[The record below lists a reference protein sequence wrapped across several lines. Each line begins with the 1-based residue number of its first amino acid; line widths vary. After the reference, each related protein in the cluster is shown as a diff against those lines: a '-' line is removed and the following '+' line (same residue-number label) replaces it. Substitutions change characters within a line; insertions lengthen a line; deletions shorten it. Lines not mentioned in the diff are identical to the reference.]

1 MLAELTLEENNFIKT
16 KGTKLRQ
23 KQSQKKNLNKN
34 KTQKLQHPVTIN
46 QTGLSGESP
55 FQWRR
60 LHPTNQVSRVGYFCG
75 NACESKNDAG
85 DPKDSPWRS
94 KALLAPG
101 LPESTPPAATPAHL
115 LLSSQPTELTLAD
128 DHQPSRDNFNK
139 NRPRFQE
146 LHFTDSWQSTR
157 QRN

>member
-1 MLAELTLEENNFIKT
+1 MAELTLEENNFIKT

-46 QTGLSGESP
+46 HTGSCSG
-55 FQWRR
+55 QWRR
-60 LHPTNQVSRVGYFCG
+60 LHPTNQVRRVGYFCR

-85 DPKDSPWRS
+85 DSPWRS

-115 LLSSQPTELTLAD
+115 LLISQPTELTLAD

-146 LHFTDSWQSTR
+146 LHSTDSWQSTR

>member
-1 MLAELTLEENNFIKT
+1 M
-16 KGTKLRQ
+16 
-23 KQSQKKNLNKN
+23 NKN

-60 LHPTNQVSRVGYFCG
+60 LHPTNQVRRVGYFCR

-85 DPKDSPWRS
+85 DSPWRS

-115 LLSSQPTELTLAD
+115 LLISQPTELTLAD

-146 LHFTDSWQSTR
+146 LHSTDSWQSTR